1 MIIDELNKKISDIE
15 NLANDKTGSLESKVN
30 DLTDGILMVA
40 DAVDTIPEMVDEKIA
55 VVTKEITAVKD
66 DVKKVKT
73 IKGDKGDKG
82 DKGEPGMDGIDG
94 INGSPDSGK
103 DIAGKLN
110 KLENVLDPKVIK
122 GSGEYV
128 NKTDL
133 SKTISTLENQTRF
146 LIQSNASK
154 SSGTSGLTA
163 VEHDSTLT
171 GAGTTESP
179 LSVVATSASDVAIT
193 VRAATT
199 AALAGTWTYNN
210 GTSGVGA
217 TLTRTTN
224 GALPNQDGVSLSDG
238 DRILIKNQASTLVNG
253 VYVLTQKGVT
263 SVSPTIFTRATDA
276 DTTAQLDELVVTVS
290 EGSTLRGTVWGQQTN
305 NPVVGTSAI
314 TFATVVSTAVT
325 QATSGTQAI
334 NQIPL
339 YTGTA
344 RQLTRGTANFKYNPT
359 NDLFTIRGIDYTFP
373 ANNGDASQV
382 LTTDGSGTLSW
393 ETGGGSPAGS
403 DTQIQYNNAG
413 SFGASS
419 DLTFDPATS
428 TLKAVTDNPL
438 FRSTINFAS
447 GGGTDDLTAS
457 LATAFTGTPPTTFA
471 VFAYG
476 NIQIVNYIN
485 LVGGNFSQEDTITGS
500 VSGAEGYVAYD
511 DGVGQFYV
519 SITNS
524 IQFAATD
531 VIDNA
536 NGVTADYDTST
547 TSDDIFFWFSTNG
560 GSGGPIVITGTAQ
573 TLNDGIDITFGSTTG
588 HGAEDSWQ
596 WSYKTLK
603 NTWLTNN
610 QAESAVSG
618 YVNGS
623 VYDNG
628 SNNIVAINGLVQN
641 GDDDRIFPLSFYQDL
656 SSGNRNERER
666 AYYGLDIFKGDPAGP
681 LEFVVKTQK
690 GIGAGPGTTE
700 ISTLTVGT
708 LSGFAFISDKSFQ
721 VSTPLFVT
729 QGSLFSWTGDING
742 NGITIDDINS
752 TAILGNLSGGN
763 NTKITIDD
771 VNEHITISNLPAYDD
786 DTAAGVGGLTAGM
799 VYMTTGSG
807 SAPLN
812 AAGILMIKQ

>member
-1 MIIDELNKKISDIE
+1 MARTNT
-15 NLANDKTGSLESKVN
+15 N
-30 DLTDGILMVA
+30 
-40 DAVDTIPEMVDEKIA
+40 
-55 VVTKEITAVKD
+55 
-66 DVKKVKT
+66 
-73 IKGDKGDKG
+73 
-82 DKGEPGMDGIDG
+82 
-94 INGSPDSGK
+94 SG
-103 DIAGKLN
+103 G
-110 KLENVLDPKVIK
+110 
-122 GSGEYV
+122 GG
-128 NKTDL
+128 
-133 SKTISTLENQTRF
+133 
-146 LIQSNASK
+146 
-154 SSGTSGLTA
+154 
-163 VEHDSTLT
+163 
-171 GAGTTESP
+171 
-179 LSVVATSASDVAIT
+179 
-193 VRAATT
+193 
-199 AALAGTWTYNN
+199 
-210 GTSGVGA
+210 
-217 TLTRTTN
+217 
-224 GALPNQDGVSLSDG
+224 
-238 DRILIKNQASTLVNG
+238 
-253 VYVLTQKGVT
+253 
-263 SVSPTIFTRATDA
+263 
-276 DTTAQLDELVVTVS
+276 
-290 EGSTLRGTVWGQQTN
+290 
-305 NPVVGTSAI
+305 
-314 TFATVVSTAVT
+314 
-325 QATSGTQAI
+325 
-334 NQIPL
+334 
-339 YTGTA
+339 
-344 RQLTRGTANFKYNPT
+344 
-359 NDLFTIRGIDYTFP
+359 
-373 ANNGDASQV
+373 
-382 LTTDGSGTLSW
+382 
-393 ETGGGSPAGS
+393 GGGSPAGS

-413 SFGASS
+413 AFGASS

-428 TLKAVTDNPL
+428 TFKAVTDNPL
-438 FRSTINFAS
+438 FRSTIKFSSN
-447 GGGTDDLTAS
+447 GGTDDLTAS
-457 LATAFTGTPPTTFA
+457 LATAFTGTPPTTFI
-471 VFAYG
+471 VLAYG
-476 NIQIVNYIN
+476 NIQIVDYIN
-485 LVGGNFSQEDTITGS
+485 LVGGNFSQGDTITGS

-547 TSDDIFFWFSTNG
+547 TSDDIFFWYSTNG

-666 AYYGLDIFKGDPAGP
+666 AYYGLDIFKGDPANP

-690 GIGAGPGTTE
+690 GIGAGPGPTE

-708 LSGFAFISDKSFQ
+708 LSGFEFISDKSFQ

-729 QGSLFSWTGDING
+729 QGNLFSWTGD
-742 NGITIDDINS
+742 TNS
-752 TAILGNLSGGN
+752 TG
-763 NTKITIDD
+763 ITIDD

>member
-1 MIIDELNKKISDIE
+1 MDYPNKKDISFIDIYDDE
-15 NLANDKTGSLESKVN
+15 VATYPRAVTYTGTVSTDSQDSKV
-30 DLTDGILMVA
+30 LIA
-40 DAVDTIPEMVDEKIA
+40 D
-55 VVTKEITAVKD
+55 
-66 DVKKVKT
+66 
-73 IKGDKGDKG
+73 
-82 DKGEPGMDGIDG
+82 
-94 INGSPDSGK
+94 
-103 DIAGKLN
+103 
-110 KLENVLDPKVIK
+110 
-122 GSGEYV
+122 
-128 NKTDL
+128 
-133 SKTISTLENQTRF
+133 
-146 LIQSNASK
+146 
-154 SSGTSGLTA
+154 
-163 VEHDSTLT
+163 
-171 GAGTTESP
+171 
-179 LSVVATSASDVAIT
+179 
-193 VRAATT
+193 
-199 AALAGTWTYNN
+199 
-210 GTSGVGA
+210 
-217 TLTRTTN
+217 
-224 GALPNQDGVSLSDG
+224 SDG
-238 DRILIKNQASTLVNG
+238 DGFTTNFVEFGNNLVGFEEIRKGYYVFNG
-253 VYVLTQKGVT
+253 TEIRQVKGVT
-263 SVSPTIFTRATDA
+263 PSQQAITLDAPFTTPLSGDGLYVIKPILIDKISFKNTGDTAGSVYTKASPTALSTYSSTPLKPGEVISFDNSSLTPFVVDATATTVKLSNAFFFDVT
-276 DTTAQLDELVVTVS
+276 DT
-290 EGSTLRGTVWGQQTN
+290 
-305 NPVVGTSAI
+305 
-314 TFATVVSTAVT
+314 
-325 QATSGTQAI
+325 I
-334 NQIPL
+334 N
-339 YTGTA
+339 
-344 RQLTRGTANFKYNPT
+344 
-359 NDLFTIRGIDYTFP
+359 
-373 ANNGDASQV
+373 AS
-382 LTTDGSGTLSW
+382 
-393 ETGGGSPAGS
+393 GGGTPAGS

-413 SFGASS
+413 VFGADA

-428 TLKAVTDNPL
+428 TFKAVTDNPL
-438 FRSTINFAS
+438 FRSTIKFSSN
-447 GGGTDDLTAS
+447 GGTDDLTAS

-471 VFAYG
+471 VLAYG

-485 LVGGNFSQEDTITGS
+485 LVGGNFSQGDTITGS

-588 HGAEDSWQ
+588 HGSGDSWE

-610 QAESAVSG
+610 QAESAVRG

-666 AYYGLDIFKGDPAGP
+666 AYYGLDIFKGDPASP

-700 ISTLTVGT
+700 ISKLTVGT
-708 LSGFAFISDKSFQ
+708 LSGFEFISDKSFQ

-729 QGSLFSWTGDING
+729 QGSLFSWTGDTNG
-742 NGITIDDINS
+742 NGITIDDTNNEITLQS
-752 TAILGNLSGGN
+752 SGVVRIGSVSGGN

-771 VNEHITISNLPAYDD
+771 VNEQITIGNIKAYDD
-786 DTAAGVGGLTAGM
+786 DAAAGTAGLTAGM

-812 AAGILMIKQ
+812 TAGILMIKQ